1 MGFPTLAFAG
11 HRCVSQIMDFTV
23 PERLK
28 DRQMVVKYYSKS
40 GQARLHGGSQFKV
53 IASLPGRVHGSK
65 QIIRW
70 SETRS
75 KCGMSQIYSFTNREK
90 YYIQYL
96 VCDHLF

>member
-40 GQARLHGGSQFKV
+40 GQARFHGGSQLKSSQSYPAGFMATNK
-53 IASLPGRVHGSK
+53 SLDGQK
-65 QIIRW
+65 QDLNAVCHRY
-70 SETRS
+70 TLL
-75 KCGMSQIYSFTNREK
+75 QIGKILYTVPC
-90 YYIQYL
+90 YTVPCL
-96 VCDHLF
+96 